1 MSRERVAGKSN
12 MSTARVCHNQPHK
25 KLTKQEAARK
35 LARLVEADM
44 ERKGLSEAK
53 KNDRIKSFVEYVDC
67 VNANRAK

>member
-1 MSRERVAGKSN
+1 MSSERGSARSN
-12 MSTARVCHNQPHK
+12 MSTARVCQNQPPR
-25 KLTKQEAARK
+25 KLTKGEAARK

-53 KNDRIKSFVEYVDC
+53 KNDRIQSFVEYVDC